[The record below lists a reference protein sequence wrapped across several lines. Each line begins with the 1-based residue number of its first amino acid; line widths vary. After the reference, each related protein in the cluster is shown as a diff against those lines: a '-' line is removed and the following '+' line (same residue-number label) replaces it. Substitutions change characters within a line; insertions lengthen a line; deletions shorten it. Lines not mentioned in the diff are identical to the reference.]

1 MMDWALLAESA
12 VNGGLVG
19 LMYSLVAM
27 GIVLIYKSSSVPNLA
42 QGAMTMLG
50 AYVVLAFANNAK
62 APIWLAIVLAIV
74 MMFGVGMTIE
84 RVALRRLAGRPI
96 IMILMMTLGLEI
108 LLRAGSMTIW
118 GGTGR
123 PMPLGISDD
132 PLFLGPMLINRTY
145 AVGAAVAVAMFGL
158 FMLFFR
164 TRMGVVLRAI
174 SDDYTAAWSVGI
186 SVERGVALSWAMS
199 AVVATIAGVLWASVQ
214 GVDQSLAQLL
224 LKGVTV
230 AVLGGMDSIGGAL
243 LAGVLLGIVEGVA
256 ASFLDPLLG
265 GASRDLVDAAMLI
278 LTIMLRPHGLFGRH
292 DIERI

>member
-1 MMDWALLAESA
+1 MDWALLAESA

-74 MMFGVGMTIE
+74 TMFAVGMTIE

-256 ASFLDPLLG
+256 ASYLDPLLG

-278 LTIMLRPHGLFGRH
+278 LTIMLRPHGLYGRH

>member
-1 MMDWALLAESA
+1 MDWALLAESA

-42 QGAMTMLG
+42 QGSMTMLG
-50 AYVVLAFANNAK
+50 AYVVLAFANNAG
-62 APIWLAIVLAIV
+62 APIWLAILLAIV
-74 MMFGVGMTIE
+74 TMLGVGMAIE
-84 RVALRRLAGRPI
+84 RVALRRLAGRPL

-132 PLFLGPMLINRTY
+132 PLFLGPLLINRAY
-145 AVGAAVAVAMFGL
+145 AVGATVPVVMFGL
-158 FMLFFR
+158 FLLFFR
-164 TRMGVVLRAI
+164 TRTGVVLRAI

-199 AVVATIAGVLWASVQ
+199 SVVATAAGVLWGSVQ

-230 AVLGGMDSIGGAL
+230 AVLGGLDSIGGAL
-243 LAGVLLGIVEGVA
+243 LAGILLGIVEGIA

-278 LTIMLRPHGLFGRH
+278 LTILLRPHGLFGRH

>member
-1 MMDWALLAESA
+1 MDWALLAESA
-12 VNGGLVG
+12 TNGALVG

-42 QGAMTMLG
+42 QGSLTMLG
-50 AYVVLAFANNAK
+50 AYVVLAFANNAG
-62 APIWLAIVLAIV
+62 APIWLAILLAIV
-74 MMFGVGMTIE
+74 TMFGVGITIE

-96 IMILMMTLGLEI
+96 VMILMMTLGLEI

-145 AVGAAVAVAMFGL
+145 AVGAAVAIAMFGL
-158 FMLFFR
+158 FIVFFR

-199 AVVATIAGVLWASVQ
+199 AVVATVAGVLWASVQ

-230 AVLGGMDSIGGAL
+230 AVLGGLDSLGGAL
-243 LAGVLLGIVEGVA
+243 LAGILLGVVEGVA

>member
-1 MMDWALLAESA
+1 MDAISLMESA
-12 VNGGLVG
+12 ANGALIG

-42 QGAMTMLG
+42 QGSMTMLA
-50 AYVVLAFANNAK
+50 AYVLLAFANSAG
-62 APIWLAIVLAIV
+62 APIWAAISLAIIT
-74 MMFGVGMTIE
+74 MFIIGMAIE

-108 LLRAGSMTIW
+108 FLRAGSMTIW
-118 GGTGR
+118 GGTTR
-123 PMPLGISDD
+123 PMNLGISDA
-132 PLFLGPMLINRTY
+132 PLFLGPLLINRAY
-145 AVGAAVAVAMFGL
+145 AFGAVVTIAMFG
-158 FMLFFR
+158 FFVLFFR
-164 TRMGVVLRAI
+164 SRMGVVLRAI

-199 AVVATIAGVLWASVQ
+199 AVVATIAGVLWSSVQ

-230 AVLGGMDSIGGAL
+230 AVLGGLDSIGGAL
-243 LAGVLLGIVEGVA
+243 LAGVLLGVVEGI
-256 ASFLDPLLG
+256 ASSVLDPLVG

-278 LTIMLRPHGLFGRH
+278 LTILIRPHGLFGRH
-292 DIERI
+292 DIERV

>member
-1 MMDWALLAESA
+1 MDWALLAESA
-12 VNGGLVG
+12 TNGALVG

-42 QGAMTMLG
+42 QGSLTMLG
-50 AYVVLAFANNAK
+50 AYVVLAFANNAG
-62 APIWLAIVLAIV
+62 APIWLAILLAIV
-74 MMFGVGMTIE
+74 TMFGVGITIE

-96 IMILMMTLGLEI
+96 VMILMMTLGLEI

-123 PMPLGISDD
+123 PMPLAISDD

-145 AVGAAVAVAMFGL
+145 AVGAAVAVVMFGL

-164 TRMGVVLRAI
+164 SRTGVVLRAI

-199 AVVATIAGVLWASVQ
+199 AVVATVAGVLWASVQ

-230 AVLGGMDSIGGAL
+230 AVLGGLDSLGGAL
-243 LAGVLLGIVEGVA
+243 LAGILLGVVEAVA

-265 GASRDLVDAAMLI
+265 AASRDLVDAAMLI
-278 LTIMLRPHGLFGRH
+278 LTILLRPHGLYGRH